1 MWRQTF
7 ITSYH
12 ITRVNLGRKVIFKDA
27 VRMDDTHKNSKQL
40 AEWHCKKNAFEKRQ
54 NEKHMEGKTTCST

>member
-40 AEWHCKKNAFEKRQ
+40 AEWHCKKNAFEKTA
-54 NEKHMEGKTTCST
+54 K